1 MSTLF
6 NFDLILLFAFCGEES
21 GDEIGVLLPFV
32 FRSFLFFAYIF
43 SLSALT
49 VCEHARQQNLWL
61 GLVGKK
67 GVEHLPQFLLDIL
80 KRY

>member
-1 MSTLF
+1 MHKC
-6 NFDLILLFAFCGEES
+6 A
-21 GDEIGVLLPFV
+21 P
-32 FRSFLFFAYIF
+32 FLFFAYIF

-67 GVEHLPQFLLDIL
+67 GVEHLPQSLLDFL
-80 KRY
+80 KRS